1 MTTLILFLALFTCLL
16 LRVPIGISLGLSAV
30 AALLHSDVVSFRYLA
45 QSMITSLDSFP
56 LMAVP
61 FFILAGELMGTG
73 GISRRLLG
81 VANAFVG
88 GMTGGMAMVTI
99 LGCMFFAAISGSGP
113 ATVAAIGGIVVP
125 EMLRQGYDR
134 RFVCGLIATAGS
146 IGVII
151 PPSIPMVIYAVA
163 VNKSISD
170 MFIAG
175 VFPGLLI
182 GVLLMGWA
190 WFYSR
195 RHGYRCADT
204 KMPMRDRLRVTWE
217 AKWALLVPVVI
228 LGGIYSGVF
237 TPTEAAA
244 VAVIYGFI
252 VGLFVYRDLKWNDLP
267 RILANSA
274 LTTATILI
282 IIGTATTFGRILTLN
297 RVPDMLAQ
305 GIASFSSSYLVVML
319 LIMVLL
325 LFVGCFMETLAAII
339 ILAPIL
345 LPVAEGVGVNA
356 IHFGI
361 MMVTNLAIGFITP
374 PLGVNLFVTC
384 GIGNISLDEISKAI
398 LPWIAV
404 MLVALGLVVIFPD
417 ISLYLVRLLNVR

>member
-1 MTTLILFLALFTCLL
+1 MTTFVLFITLVICLL
-16 LRVPIGISLGLSAV
+16 MRVPIGISLGLSAM
-30 AALLHSDVVSFRYLA
+30 AAIAQSDIVSFRYLA
-45 QSMITSLDSFP
+45 QSMTTSLDSFP

-81 VANAFVG
+81 TANAFVG
-88 GMTGGMAMVTI
+88 NLTGGMALVTV
-99 LGCMFFAAISGSGP
+99 LGCMFFAAISGSAP

-134 RFVCGLIATAGS
+134 SFICGLIATAGA

-175 VFPGLLI
+175 IFPGLFI
-182 GVLLMGWA
+182 GSMLMAWA
-190 WFYSR
+190 YIYSKKKN
-195 RHGYRCADT
+195 YRCMDES
-204 KMPMRDRLRVTWE
+204 KPMKDRFAVLWE

-244 VAVIYGFI
+244 VAVIYGFVI
-252 VGLFVYRDLKWNDLP
+252 GMFVYRDLEWAALP
-267 RILANSA
+267 RIFANSA
-274 LTTATILI
+274 LTSATILI

-297 RVPDMLAQ
+297 RVPDMLATS
-305 GIASFSSSYLVVML
+305 IANFSHVPLIVLL
-319 LIMVLL
+319 LIMLLL
-325 LFVGCFMETLAAII
+325 LFVGCIMETLAAII

-345 LPVAEGVGVNA
+345 LPVVGAVDINP

-361 MMVTNLAIGFITP
+361 MMVVNLAIGFITP

-384 GIGNISLDEISKAI
+384 SIGNISLDKMSKAI
-398 LPWIAV
+398 IPWIIV
-404 MLVALGLVVIFPD
+404 MLISLAVVVVFPQL
-417 ISLYLVRLLNVR
+417 SLYLINLFK

>member
-1 MTTLILFLALFTCLL
+1 MTTFILFLALFVCLL

-30 AALLHSDVVSFRYLA
+30 AALLHADVVSFRYLA

-88 GMTGGMAMVTI
+88 GMTGGMAMVTV

-134 RFVCGLIATAGS
+134 RFICGLIATAGS

-182 GVLLMGWA
+182 GGLLMGWA

-195 RHGYRCADT
+195 RHGYRCSDT
-204 KMPMRDRLRVTWE
+204 KMHMRDRLRITWE

-252 VGLFVYRDLKWNDLP
+252 VGLFVYRDLKWRALP
-267 RILANSA
+267 HILANSA

-305 GIASFSSSYLVVML
+305 GIAGFSSSYLVVML

-361 MMVTNLAIGFITP
+361 MMITNLAIGFITP

-384 GIGNISLDEISKAI
+384 GIGNISLDEMSKAI

-417 ISLYLVRLLNVR
+417 ISLYLVRLINVR

>member
-1 MTTLILFLALFTCLL
+1 MTSLILFAALVVCLF

-30 AALLHSDVVSFRYLA
+30 AAIAHSNIVSFRYLA
-45 QSMITSLDSFP
+45 QSMTTSLDSFP

-81 VANAFVG
+81 AANAFVG
-88 GMTGGMAMVTI
+88 RMTGGMALVTV

-134 RFVCGLIATAGS
+134 RFTCGLIATAGA

-163 VNKSISD
+163 VNKSITD
-170 MFIAG
+170 MFIGG

-182 GVLLMGWA
+182 GGLLMAWA

-195 RHGYRCADT
+195 KKGYRYDHDAV
-204 KMPMRDRLRVTWE
+204 PLRQRLAVIWE

-244 VAVIYGFI
+244 VAVIYGFV
-252 VGLFVYRDLKWNDLP
+252 VGMFVYKDLHWKTLP
-267 RILANSA
+267 KIFADSA
-274 LTTATILI
+274 LTTSTVLV
-282 IIGTATTFGRILTLN
+282 IIGTATVFGRILTLN
-297 RVPDMLAQ
+297 RVPDLLAQ
-305 GIASFSSSYLVVML
+305 SIASFSHVPLVVIL
-319 LIMVLL
+319 LIMLLL
-325 LFVGCFMETLAAII
+325 LFVGCIMETLAAII

-345 LPVAEGVGVNA
+345 LPVAEAVGIDP

-361 MMVTNLAIGFITP
+361 MMVVNLAIGFITP

-384 GIGNISLDEISKAI
+384 GIGKISLDEMSKAI
-398 LPWIAV
+398 IPWIIV
-404 MLVALGLVVIFPD
+404 MLVSLALVVTIPD
-417 ISLYLVRLLNVR
+417 ISLFLVHLLNAR